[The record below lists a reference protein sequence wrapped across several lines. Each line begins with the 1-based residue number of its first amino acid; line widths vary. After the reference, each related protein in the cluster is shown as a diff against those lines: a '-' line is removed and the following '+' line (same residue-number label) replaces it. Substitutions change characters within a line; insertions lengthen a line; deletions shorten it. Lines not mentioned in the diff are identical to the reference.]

1 LLPDDSRAYAHRMR
15 PPDELASGAG
25 GDTTPE
31 VCWPRVKAIFLETLD
46 RADDERRAFVTEAC
60 GGDLVLERE
69 VVSLLDSDAAAGSFC
84 EVPAAARLGPD
95 AFSGQPA
102 RRLAPGA
109 RVGAYEITGFLG
121 AGGMGEVYRARD
133 TRLRRDVAI
142 KTLGTHVTDA
152 AATRRLLKEARH
164 ASGLTHPNICT
175 IYEVGEF
182 DEVPF
187 IAMAYAEGRTLRD
200 IQRDR
205 TLASGEIVAWG
216 RQIAGAVAH
225 AHGRGIIH
233 RDLKASN
240 IVINGEGQP
249 IVLDFG
255 LAKRLPAASGVSE
268 SIATHD
274 HPLAGTLDYMAP
286 EVLLGSPGDTRSDV
300 WAIGVLLY
308 EMAAGRLPFCGRTP
322 FETSSAI
329 IGDPIAPLRRAVPLA
344 LRLVIERCLAKDPAR
359 RYEHAGALAEAL
371 EAVERGGIWP
381 FAGDLLRSTRR
392 QVGYALASGLAIA
405 LMLFGATSERLR
417 VASPPGNGTPVLA
430 VLPVDNATGDP
441 DAQPLADGMTDAL
454 IAQIGALGAARVI
467 SRTSAERV
475 AGSHR
480 SLAEIGREL
489 GADTL
494 VQAALQAVSGRI
506 RMDVRVIEAASGT
519 ALWSDT
525 FERWMPDVLLLQ
537 ADVVRAVAAGLSLT
551 IRPDARERLAMVRTV
566 NPEAYEAYLKG
577 RFEWNRRTQTSIQAA
592 ISHFTRAIELDP
604 TYAPAHASLADCY
617 NQLGTVMIGTG
628 SPREYRP
635 LAAAEAI
642 KALQIDPHASEAH
655 ATLGYVRHYEWH
667 WEEAEQAFRRAIEL
681 NPSYALA
688 RVWYA
693 NMLVSKQRVDE
704 ALREILAA
712 RDLDPFSPVVN
723 TNVGWILQF
732 AGRHADAAEQLVRTL
747 ELAPDYPQAHAR
759 LSASF
764 AALQRYDGALSHAQR
779 AVELTGRA
787 PQSVSA
793 LAAVHAQAGQRDR
806 AEALLHELLDASRT
820 RYVPPFTIAEVYRQ
834 LDAIDAALDW
844 LERAA
849 DEGSNGIAYLAVA
862 GYSEPARAHPRF
874 QALLERTRLD

>member
-1 LLPDDSRAYAHRMR
+1 MR
-15 PPDELASGAG
+15 PADEVAASGAT
-25 GDTTPE
+25 GDTAPE
-31 VCWPRVKAIFLETLD
+31 VCWPRVKAIFLEALD
-46 RADDERRAFVTEAC
+46 RTGAERRDFVTEAC

-95 AFSGQPA
+95 VFSDPPA

-152 AATRRLLKEARH
+152 AAKRRLLKEARH

-182 DEVPF
+182 DDVPF

-200 IQRDR
+200 VQRDR
-205 TLASGEIVAWG
+205 TPASGEIVAWG
-216 RQIAGAVAH
+216 LQITGAVAH

-240 IVINGEGQP
+240 IVIDGEGRP

-255 LAKRLPAASGVSE
+255 LAKRLPAASGVTSE
-268 SIATHD
+268 SIATQD

-286 EVLLGSPGDTRSDV
+286 EVLLGSPADTRSDV

-329 IGDPIAPLRRAVPLA
+329 IGDPLAPLPRAVPLG

-371 EAVERGGIWP
+371 ESVDRGRIWP
-381 FAGDLLRSTRR
+381 FAGDLLRSVRR
-392 QVGYALASGLAIA
+392 QVAYAVASVLAIA

-430 VLPVDNATGDP
+430 VLPVDNGTGDP

-475 AGSHR
+475 AGSG
-480 SLAEIGREL
+480 SSFAEIGREL
-489 GADTL
+489 GADTI
-494 VQAALQAVSGRI
+494 VQGALQWVSGRI

-519 ALWSDT
+519 TLWSDT
-525 FERWMPDVLLLQ
+525 FERRMTDVLLLQ

-551 IRPDARERLAMVRTV
+551 IRPNARERLAMVRTV

-577 RFEWNRRTQTSIQAA
+577 RFEWNRRTQTSLEAA
-592 ISHFTRAIELDP
+592 VSHFARAIELDP
-604 TYAPAHASLADCY
+604 TYAPAHAALADCY
-617 NQLGTVMIGTG
+617 NQLGTVMVGTG
-628 SPREYRP
+628 PPREYRP
-635 LAAAEAI
+635 RAAAEAI

-655 ATLGYVRHYEWH
+655 ATLGYVRHYEWQ
-667 WEEAEQAFRRAIEL
+667 WEDAEQAFRRAIEL

-693 NMLVSKQRVDE
+693 NMLVSRGRIDE
-704 ALREILAA
+704 ALREIFAA

-732 AGRHADAAEQLVRTL
+732 AGRHVDAADHLVRTL

-764 AALQRYDGALSHAQR
+764 VALQRNDAALSHAQR

-787 PQSVSA
+787 PHSLAA
-793 LAAVHAQAGQRDR
+793 LASVHAQAGQRDR
-806 AEALLHELLDASRT
+806 ADALLHELLDASRT
-820 RYVPPFTIAEVYRQ
+820 RYVPPFAIARVYRH
-834 LDAIDAALDW
+834 LGEVELALDW
-844 LERAA
+844 LERAVE
-849 DEGSNGIAYLAVA
+849 EGSNGIAYLAA
-862 GYSEPARAHPRF
+862 ERFPEPIHTHPRF
-874 QALLERTRLD
+874 QSLLERTALK